1 MVNPNWN
8 IIKNKLR
15 NMLEVTAIE
24 IRKMLSL
31 FLYECNYLNNK
42 TILTFFKGKITQFLN
57 FSFS

>member
-15 NMLEVTAIE
+15 NMLEVMAIE

-31 FLYECNYLNNK
+31 FYFCTNV
-42 TILTFFKGKITQFLN
+42 II
-57 FSFS
+57 